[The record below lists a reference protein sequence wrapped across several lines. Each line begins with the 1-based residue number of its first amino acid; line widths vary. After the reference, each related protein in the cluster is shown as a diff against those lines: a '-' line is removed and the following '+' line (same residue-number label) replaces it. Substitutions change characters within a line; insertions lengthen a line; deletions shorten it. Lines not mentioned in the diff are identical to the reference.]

1 VNDAFLGELLL
12 VLVCFSSGE
21 TMKKFLKPALSSGGF
36 TLIELL
42 VVIAIIAVLIALLL
56 PAVQSAREAARRIQ
70 CTNNLKQLGLAAM
83 NYESANST
91 LPSGGYAAIRNSD
104 GRIKPGLSVF
114 VRILPFIEGQSS
126 FNAANFSFSL
136 ESSAQ
141 ATVASTGVSFLWC
154 PSDGV
159 VSVGTAPLDPSYNL
173 PSNNLNQY
181 YTSYGGNEGLWD
193 LDIQYNDDSR
203 YYPGAYSARRAN
215 MNGVI
220 FMSSNVR
227 LSEISD
233 GTSNTVL
240 FAEHCHGRLA
250 ASAPPSYYQWWNSSY
265 YTDTLICTYY
275 GVNSDTNSVLMTNQP
290 DEYFQIVGSYHPGG
304 ANVGFCDGSVRFI
317 KSSIQSLPFNF
328 NTSTYDNGYFLYN
341 NNTNTWTIAPGTQLG
356 VWQQLSTRNFGEVIS
371 SDAY

>member
-1 VNDAFLGELLL
+1 MRKSRKS
-12 VLVCFSSGE
+12 VLPSR
-21 TMKKFLKPALSSGGF
+21 GF

-56 PAVQSAREAARRIQ
+56 PAVQSAREAARRMQ

-83 NYESANST
+83 NYESANGT
-91 LPSGGYAAIRNSD
+91 LPSGGYAATRDYD
-104 GRIKPGLSVF
+104 GSIKPGLSVF
-114 VRILPFIEGQSS
+114 VRMLPFIEGQSS

-141 ATVASTGVSFLWC
+141 ATVASTGVGFLWC
-154 PSDGV
+154 PSDAV
-159 VSVGTAPLDPSYNL
+159 VSNGTSPLDSSYNL
-173 PSNNLNQY
+173 PTNTMNQY

-193 LDIQYNDDSR
+193 LDVQWNDDNPSR
-203 YYPGAYSARRAN
+203 WYTGAYAARKAN

-227 LSEISD
+227 VSEITD
-233 GTSNTVL
+233 GTSNTMV

-250 ASAPPSYYQWWNSSY
+250 TSAPPTYYQWWNSSY

-275 GVNSDTNSVLMTNQP
+275 GVNSDTNSVLTTNQP
-290 DEYFQIVGSYHPGG
+290 SEYFQIVASYHPGG
-304 ANVGFCDGSVRFI
+304 ANVGFCDGSVKFI
-317 KSSIQSLPFNF
+317 KSSIQSLPFQY
-328 NTSTYDNGYFLYN
+328 NTSTQDNGYFLYN
-341 NNTNTWTIAPGTQLG
+341 SSTGTYTIAPNTPMG
-356 VWQQLSTRNFGEVIS
+356 VWQKLSTRNFGEVIS